1 MNNRIIRNL
10 ITPVII
16 ASTVLT
22 FAGCSNGL
30 KDKIESGITCLNN
43 GQYEEAQDEFEAV
56 LEKDPDNSQAKTLN
70 EIIIKFISATEEYKN
85 DNLEKAKEYLDKI
98 PNEYADYSIK
108 DAVDDLKKNVND
120 KLANIE
126 NFSSSLTYISNLVK
140 DNKLDEANKEI
151 EKLNTENIPREKV
164 KALEDLKG
172 ELNLKLVKRSNEEK
186 LEKERAEA
194 SAAASEALKKK
205 NEEKKPAPSAS
216 KEQGNILYQNKKL
229 GIQMKFPRTWEGLY
243 RIKET
248 DTSIY
253 VFTKQQVQHF
263 EGEGF
268 LFAITKWYSGMD
280 EGVIDTISRN
290 KRYIVAK
297 GVKYIIG
304 GPTGVMESDDDPD
317 WNNYRM
323 MDKDKSNVADTIEAI
338 D

>member
-1 MNNRIIRNL
+1 MNNKILKNL
-10 ITPVII
+10 IAPMII
-16 ASTVLT
+16 ASTVIT
-22 FAGCSNGL
+22 FAGCNNGL
-30 KDKIESGITCLNN
+30 KNKIESGITCLNN
-43 GQYEEAQDEFEAV
+43 GQYEEAQNEFEAV

-85 DNLEKAKEYLDKI
+85 DNLEKAKEYLDEI
-98 PNEYADYSIK
+98 PNEYSEYGIK
-108 DAVDDLKKNVND
+108 DAVDDLRKNVND
-120 KLANIE
+120 KLAHIE
-126 NFSSSLTYISNLVK
+126 NFISSLTYISNLVK
-140 DNKLDEANKEI
+140 DNKLDEANTEI
-151 EKLNTENIPREKV
+151 EKLNTENIPKEKV
-164 KALEDLKG
+164 KDLENLKSD
-172 ELNLKLVKRSNEEK
+172 LNLKLVQRSNEER
-186 LEKERAEA
+186 LEKEKAEA
-194 SAAASEALKKK
+194 AAAEALKKK
-205 NEEKKPAPSAS
+205 NQEKKPAPSAS
-216 KEQGNILYQNKKL
+216 KEQGDILYQNKKL

-290 KRYIVAK
+290 KRYIVSK

-304 GPTGVMESDDDPD
+304 GATGVMESEDDPD

-323 MDKDKSNVADTIEAI
+323 MNKDKATVADTIEAI
-338 D
+338 E